1 MPQILEVTLL
11 LAVIVALLGE
21 VVIVL
26 VLLRAL
32 AFLKSLT
39 EPEKHTCCPP
49 QVWTASTPPPE
60 MKSNDV
66 VRASDL
72 APSPED
78 RALFRCEHCGKGV
91 FSVPVRQII
100 GDEGN
105 FLVYNCE
112 SCGQETANP
121 AND

>member
-39 EPEKHTCCPP
+39 EPEKHTCCQP
-49 QVWTASTPPPE
+49 QVWSS
-60 MKSNDV
+60 SNV
-66 VRASDL
+66 I
-72 APSPED
+72 APAAPHDQSLIVKLDKPVEK
-78 RALFRCEHCGKGV
+78 ALFRCEHCGKGV
-91 FSVPVRQII
+91 NSAPVRQII

>member
-39 EPEKHTCCPP
+39 EPEKHTCCQP
-49 QVWTASTPPPE
+49 QVWSS
-60 MKSNDV
+60 SNV
-66 VRASDL
+66 I
-72 APSPED
+72 APAAPHDQSLIVKLD
-78 RALFRCEHCGKGV
+78 RPVDKALFLCEHCGKGV
-91 FSVPVRQII
+91 NSVPVRQII

-105 FLVYNCE
+105 FLVYTCE

-121 AND
+121 VAD

>member
-1 MPQILEVTLL
+1 MPQILEIALL

-39 EPEKHTCCPP
+39 ETEKHCCQP
-49 QVWTASTPPPE
+49 QVWTASTPPPA
-60 MKSNDV
+60 MKSSDV

-72 APSPED
+72 APVNK
-78 RALFRCEHCGKGV
+78 ALFLCEHCGKGV
-91 FSVPVRQII
+91 NGIPVRQII